1 MTLWNIE
8 FFSSILNN
16 TTNSKSLH
24 NRKSYLISSGF
35 PEAMGI
41 QVGIQ
46 TLIVFVEDEFTVKV
60 M

>member
-16 TTNSKSLH
+16 TTNSKSFH
-24 NRKSYLISSGF
+24 NRKSYLISPGF

-46 TLIVFVEDEFTVKV
+46 TLIVLVEDEFTVNV